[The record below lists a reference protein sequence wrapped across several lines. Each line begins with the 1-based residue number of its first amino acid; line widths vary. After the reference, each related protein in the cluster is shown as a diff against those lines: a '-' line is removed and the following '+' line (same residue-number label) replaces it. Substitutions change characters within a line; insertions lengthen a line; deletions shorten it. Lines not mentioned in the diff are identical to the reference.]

1 MNEYNTDHR
10 TIEMK
15 PVDAKSGNYV
25 KYNVNCND
33 KDPKFQVGNNVRVWK
48 CKNIFSKDILQT
60 GLKNIS

>member
-25 KYNVNCND
+25 KYNVNYND
-33 KDPKFQVGNNVRVWK
+33 KDPKFQVGNNVRV
-48 CKNIFSKDILQT
+48 
-60 GLKNIS
+60 

>member
-1 MNEYNTDHR
+1 
-10 TIEMK
+10 MK

>member
-33 KDPKFQVGNNVRVWK
+33 KDPKFQVGNNVRV
-48 CKNIFSKDILQT
+48 
-60 GLKNIS
+60 